1 MHEDRLIDAA
11 LAEVKSRLRAAG
23 GARGGRI
30 VLELSPDSHMDEM
43 SVELHFEAHLAEE
56 PELAG
61 ARLEYRHVPP
71 RLYCPD
77 CQAEFERPAGVFTCP
92 RCGRGGRPCGHSSG
106 LRVLEVETEP

>member
-23 GARGGRI
+23 GARVRRI

-71 RLYCPD
+71 RL
-77 CQAEFERPAGVFTCP
+77 
-92 RCGRGGRPCGHSSG
+92 
-106 LRVLEVETEP
+106 